1 MDLDVYE
8 PLWEGK
14 ARLRLYLNDPA
25 IPEGVDV
32 SILEGEVLFAEK
44 DGKQHLIFKHSNPD
58 FMPVFF
64 DLEDKITLSTKGE
77 KANG

>member
-1 MDLDVYE
+1 MKFDVYE

-32 SILEGEVLFAEK
+32 PVVLEGKVLFAEK

-64 DLEDKITLSTKGE
+64 DLEDKITLSTKEEE
-77 KANG
+77 K